1 LPGQVEYDLFQSVG
15 PEVDHIVMP
24 QEIPANSE
32 FMVRQ
37 GQWQRTGSGSFVSLS
52 LGMSA
57 STP

>member
-1 LPGQVEYDLFQSVG
+1 
-15 PEVDHIVMP
+15 MP